1 MKKLLAGFGVLLALS
16 GCGDKNNQ
24 AVETSKKPESTVKN
38 LAQPQA
44 GNNKEDN
51 DAILARHMKCR
62 EEKGTDCFKILD
74 EMHKNQES
82 SDKSMEQQQA
92 GKKEHNDA
100 ILAKHMKCRQ
110 EKGTDCF
117 KILDEMQK

>member
-24 AVETSKKPESTVKN
+24 AVETSKKQESTVKN
-38 LAQPQA
+38 LEQQQT
-44 GNNKEDN
+44 GSKKEDN

-62 EEKGTDCFKILD
+62 
-74 EMHKNQES
+74 
-82 SDKSMEQQQA
+82 
-92 GKKEHNDA
+92 
-100 ILAKHMKCRQ
+100 Q

-117 KILDEMQK
+117 NILDEMQK

>member
-16 GCGDKNNQ
+16 GCGDKNNP

-44 GNNKEDN
+44 GSNKEDN
-51 DAILARHMKCR
+51 NAILARHMKCR

-74 EMHKNQES
+74 EM
-82 SDKSMEQQQA
+82 
-92 GKKEHNDA
+92 
-100 ILAKHMKCRQ
+100 
-110 EKGTDCF
+110 
-117 KILDEMQK
+117 QK